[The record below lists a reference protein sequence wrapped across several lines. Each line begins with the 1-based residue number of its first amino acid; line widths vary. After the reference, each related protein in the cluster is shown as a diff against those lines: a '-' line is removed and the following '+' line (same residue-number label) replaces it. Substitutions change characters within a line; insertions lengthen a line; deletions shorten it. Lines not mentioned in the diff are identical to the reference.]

1 MSQLDECRDT
11 RSRLDERDAKK
22 GLEKK
27 KDKKIGPEVVGEIEE
42 RVRNSEVTK
51 AFWC

>member
-1 MSQLDECRDT
+1 MNVETRGVGLMSET
-11 RSRLDERDAKK
+11 RRKVLK
-22 GLEKK
+22 KK